1 VSCLTSSGTCVSATC
16 KIADIAAGSG
26 YPQKSPRGRGH
37 NLVTDVLERVE
48 DGIYVVVSILLV
60 IAGAVLLWSAV
71 TDLFEYLVHGGDPTT
86 ILLDVLDKGLVLFII
101 AELLH
106 TVRVTIQ
113 ERTLVAEPFLI
124 VGLIAGIRRILI
136 VTAAATKGNFTTAQ
150 GVELLLLIVLVL
162 VMTGA
167 VILYRRFYTTREN

>member
-1 VSCLTSSGTCVSATC
+1 M
-16 KIADIAAGSG
+16 
-26 YPQKSPRGRGH
+26 
-37 NLVTDVLERVE
+37 TDVLERIE
-48 DGIYVVVSILLV
+48 DGIYVVVSALL
-60 IAGAVLLWSAV
+60 IIGGAVLIW
-71 TDLFEYLVHGGDPTT
+71 TTFNDLVLHPVKANEPLTV
-86 ILLDVLDKGLVLFII
+86 LLDRGLILFII

-136 VTAAATKGNFTTAQ
+136 LTAQTAQ
-150 GVELLLLIVLVL
+150 GQGTAGSQVELILLILLVL

-167 VILYRRFYTTREN
+167 VILYHRFYTARDDSA

>member
-1 VSCLTSSGTCVSATC
+1 VLVSL
-16 KIADIAAGSG
+16 
-26 YPQKSPRGRGH
+26 
-37 NLVTDVLERVE
+37 
-48 DGIYVVVSILLV
+48 LLV
-60 IAGAVLLWSAV
+60 IAGAVLLWSALSDFFS
-71 TDLFEYLVHGGDPTT
+71 DLSRGRDPLT
-86 ILLDVLDKGLVLFII
+86 ILLAVLDKGLILFII

-136 VTAAATKGNFTTAQ
+136 LTAQTTQSDFKAGSQ
-150 GVELLLLIVLVL
+150 GVELVLLILLVL

-167 VILYRRFYTTREN
+167 VILYRRFYAGGEPD

>member
-1 VSCLTSSGTCVSATC
+1 MGA
-16 KIADIAAGSG
+16 G
-26 YPQKSPRGRGH
+26 YPLKSPRGRGH
-37 NLVTDVLERVE
+37 NVVTDVLERVE
-48 DGIYVVVSILLV
+48 DGIYVLVSILLV
-60 IAGAVLLWSAV
+60 VAGAVLLFSAIYDFV
-71 TDLFEYLVHGGDPTT
+71 RDIGHISATT
-86 ILLDVLDKGLVLFII
+86 ILLNVLDKGLILFII

-136 VTAAATKGNFTTAQ
+136 LTAQTTQSPFNASSQ
-150 GVELLLLIVLVL
+150 GVELVLLILLVL

-167 VILYRRFYTTREN
+167 VILYRRFYTTREG

>member
-1 VSCLTSSGTCVSATC
+1 L
-16 KIADIAAGSG
+16 
-26 YPQKSPRGRGH
+26 KSPRGRGH
-37 NLVTDVLERVE
+37 NLVTDALERIE
-48 DGIYVVVSILLV
+48 DGIYVVVSALLIIGGV
-60 IAGAVLLWSAV
+60 VLIWSTLNDLVLHPVKGDDPLTVLL
-71 TDLFEYLVHGGDPTT
+71 DR
-86 ILLDVLDKGLVLFII
+86 GLILFII

-136 VTAAATKGNFTTAQ
+136 LTAQTAQ
-150 GVELLLLIVLVL
+150 GDAKPGSQVELVLLILLVL

-167 VILYRRFYTTREN
+167 VILYRRFYTAQEN

>member
-1 VSCLTSSGTCVSATC
+1 M
-16 KIADIAAGSG
+16 
-26 YPQKSPRGRGH
+26 KSPRGRGH
-37 NLVTDVLERVE
+37 NLVTDALERIE
-48 DGIYVVVSILLV
+48 DGIYVVVSALL
-60 IAGAVLLWSAV
+60 IIGGAVLLW
-71 TDLFEYLVHGGDPTT
+71 TTLNDLVLHPVPKVDPLTV
-86 ILLDVLDKGLVLFII
+86 LLDRGLILFIV

-136 VTAAATKGNFTTAQ
+136 LTAQ
-150 GVELLLLIVLVL
+150 AAQGESKPGSQVELVLLILLVL

-167 VILYRRFYTTREN
+167 VILYRRFYTSDPA

>member
-1 VSCLTSSGTCVSATC
+1 MGA
-16 KIADIAAGSG
+16 G
-26 YPQKSPRGRGH
+26 YPLKSPRGRGH
-37 NLVTDVLERVE
+37 NVVTDVLERVE
-48 DGIYVVVSILLV
+48 DGIYVLVSILLV
-60 IAGAVLLWSAV
+60 VAGTVLLFSAIYDFV
-71 TDLFEYLVHGGDPTT
+71 RDIGHKDATT
-86 ILLDVLDKGLVLFII
+86 ILLSVLDKGLILFII

-136 VTAAATKGNFTTAQ
+136 LTAQTTESPFNAGSQ
-150 GVELLLLIVLVL
+150 GVELVLLIMLVL

-167 VILYRRFYTTREN
+167 VILYRRFYMAR

>member
-1 VSCLTSSGTCVSATC
+1 MGA
-16 KIADIAAGSG
+16 G
-26 YPQKSPRGRGH
+26 YPLKSPRGRGH
-37 NLVTDVLERVE
+37 NVVTDVLERVE
-48 DGIYVVVSILLV
+48 DGIYVLVSILLV
-60 IAGAVLLWSAV
+60 VAGAVLLFSAIYDFV
-71 TDLFEYLVHGGDPTT
+71 RDIGHISATT
-86 ILLDVLDKGLVLFII
+86 ILLNVLDKGLILFII

-136 VTAAATKGNFTTAQ
+136 LTAQTTQSPFNASSQ
-150 GVELLLLIVLVL
+150 GVELVLLILLVL

-167 VILYRRFYTTREN
+167 VILYRRF

>member
-1 VSCLTSSGTCVSATC
+1 M
-16 KIADIAAGSG
+16 
-26 YPQKSPRGRGH
+26 KSPRGPGH
-37 NLVTDVLERVE
+37 NLVTDVLERIE
-48 DGIYVVVSILLV
+48 DGIYVVVSALLIV
-60 IAGAVLLWSAV
+60 GGVVLIWSTFNDLVLSPVKGA
-71 TDLFEYLVHGGDPTT
+71 DPLT
-86 ILLDVLDKGLVLFII
+86 ILLDRGLILFII

-136 VTAAATKGNFTTAQ
+136 LTAQ
-150 GVELLLLIVLVL
+150 AAQGDVKPGSQVELVLLILLVL

-167 VILYRRFYTTREN
+167 VILYRRFYTAEQK

>member
-1 VSCLTSSGTCVSATC
+1 MPES
-16 KIADIAAGSG
+16 
-26 YPQKSPRGRGH
+26 YPMKSPRGRGH
-37 NLVTDVLERVE
+37 NFVTDMLERVE

-60 IAGAVLLWSAV
+60 VAGAVLLWSAI
-71 TDLFEYLVHGGDPTT
+71 TDAIREMGTKGGDPTT
-86 ILLDVLDKGLVLFII
+86 ILLEILDKGLILFII

-106 TVRVTIQ
+106 TVRITIQ

-136 VTAAATKGNFTTAQ
+136 LTAQATHGSFNAGSQ
-150 GVELLLLIVLVL
+150 GVELVLLILLVL

-167 VILYRRFYTTREN
+167 VILYHRFYTTSEG

>member
-1 VSCLTSSGTCVSATC
+1 M
-16 KIADIAAGSG
+16 
-26 YPQKSPRGRGH
+26 KSPRGRGH
-37 NLVTDVLERVE
+37 NLVTDVLERIE
-48 DGIYVVVSILLV
+48 DGIYVVVSALL
-60 IAGAVLLWSAV
+60 IIGGAVLIW
-71 TDLFEYLVHGGDPTT
+71 TTFNDLVLHPVATNDPLTV
-86 ILLDVLDKGLVLFII
+86 LLDRGLILFII

-136 VTAAATKGNFTTAQ
+136 LTAQ
-150 GVELLLLIVLVL
+150 AAQGDSKPGSQVELVLLILLVL

-167 VILYRRFYTTREN
+167 VILFRRFYTARES

>member
-1 VSCLTSSGTCVSATC
+1 MPES
-16 KIADIAAGSG
+16 
-26 YPQKSPRGRGH
+26 YPLKSPRGRGH
-37 NLVTDVLERVE
+37 NLVTDVLERIE
-48 DGIYVVVSILLV
+48 DGIYVLVSILLV
-60 IAGAVLLWSAV
+60 VAGAVLLWSAT
-71 TDLFEYLVHGGDPTT
+71 TDFIKDLGQGGNATT
-86 ILLDVLDKGLVLFII
+86 VLLHVLDKGLILFII

-136 VTAAATKGNFTTAQ
+136 LTAQTTQTDFKAGSQ
-150 GVELLLLIVLVL
+150 GVELVLLILLVL

-167 VILYRRFYTTREN
+167 VILYRRFYTAREL

>member
-1 VSCLTSSGTCVSATC
+1 MGA
-16 KIADIAAGSG
+16 G
-26 YPQKSPRGRGH
+26 YPLKSPRGRGH
-37 NLVTDVLERVE
+37 NVVTDVLERVE
-48 DGIYVVVSILLV
+48 DGIYVLVSILLV
-60 IAGAVLLWSAV
+60 VAGAVLLFSAIYDFV
-71 TDLFEYLVHGGDPTT
+71 RDVGHISATT
-86 ILLDVLDKGLVLFII
+86 ILLNVLDKGLILFII

-136 VTAAATKGNFTTAQ
+136 LTAQTTQSPFNASSQ
-150 GVELLLLIVLVL
+150 GVELVLLILLVL

-167 VILYRRFYTTREN
+167 VILYRRFYTTREG